1 MVETASTKPIKEK
14 SSIIEVMTIANHNLS
29 KNVLITGAS
38 SGIGA
43 KTAEFLASKGFTVLL
58 VARRKDKLAAIV
70 EAIQNRGGKAHY
82 FESDLTIEHSRID
95 LMDIL
100 QKNNL
105 LPDILINNAGFGWYG
120 HYETMNWQTGRDLIG
135 INIEAVAH
143 LTHLVLPGML
153 QRGYGHIINI
163 GSVAGKLP
171 EQGIALYSS
180 SKAFL
185 DAFTTSLYRELR
197 GSPVTVSVARLG
209 PIKTEFFD
217 AARSHENGGN
227 VPAEKMAIPAEV
239 VARGICRLIAHPHK
253 VVYIPWYLFISPLL
267 ETFFSGIID
276 LVGPLLLGKKKLH
289 L

>member
-1 MVETASTKPIKEK
+1 MVEAASPSPIKEK
-14 SSIIEVMTIANHNLS
+14 STIIGVMTIT
-29 KNVLITGAS
+29 KNNTHKKVLITGAS

-58 VARRKDKLAAIV
+58 VARRKEKLAALV
-70 EAIQNRGGKAHY
+70 ETIQKRGGKAY
-82 FESDLTIEHSRID
+82 FFEADLSIEQARID
-95 LMDIL
+95 LIDR
-100 QKNNL
+100 L
-105 LPDILINNAGFGWYG
+105 LKENHQPDILINNAGFGWYG

-185 DAFTTSLYRELR
+185 DSFTTSLYRELR

-217 AARSHENGGN
+217 AARSLKNGGN

-239 VARGICRLIAHPHK
+239 VARGIYRLIAHPHK
-253 VVYIPWYLFISPLL
+253 VVYIPWYLFVSPLL
-267 ETFFSGIID
+267 EIFFSGIID
-276 LVGPLLLGKKKLH
+276 LVGPLLLGKKKPQV
-289 L
+289 

>member
-1 MVETASTKPIKEK
+1 
-14 SSIIEVMTIANHNLS
+14 MTFTQTNNS
-29 KNVLITGAS
+29 KIVLITGAS

-58 VARRKDKLAAIV
+58 AARRKDKLAAVV
-70 EAIQNRGGKAHY
+70 ETIKKMGGKAHF
-82 FESDLTIEHSRID
+82 FEADLSIEQARID
-95 LMDIL
+95 LIAQLDRET
-100 QKNNL
+100 L

-120 HYETMNWQTGRDLIG
+120 HFETMSWQTGRDLIA

-171 EQGIALYSS
+171 EQGIALYSA

-185 DAFTTSLYRELR
+185 DAFTSSLYRELR
-197 GSPVTVSVARLG
+197 GSHVTASVARLG
-209 PIKTEFFD
+209 PIQTEFFD
-217 AARSHENGGN
+217 AARSHKNGGN

-239 VARGICRLIAHPHK
+239 VARRLYRLIAHPRK
-253 VVYIPWYLFISPLL
+253 VVYIPWTLFISPLL

-276 LVGPLLLGKKKLH
+276 LVGPLLLGKKKSQA
-289 L
+289 

>member
-1 MVETASTKPIKEK
+1 
-14 SSIIEVMTIANHNLS
+14 MTITNNNS
-29 KNVLITGAS
+29 TNIVLITGAS

-58 VARRKDKLAAIV
+58 VARRKEKLSALV
-70 EAIQNRGGKAHY
+70 ETIRQQGGKAY
-82 FESDLTIEHSRID
+82 FFEADLSIEQARID
-95 LMDIL
+95 LIERLRKEDLM
-100 QKNNL
+100 
-105 LPDILINNAGFGWYG
+105 PDILINNAGFGWYG
-120 HYETMNWQTGRDLIG
+120 HYETMTWQTGRDLIA

-143 LTHLVLPGML
+143 LSHLVLPGML
-153 QRGYGHIINI
+153 HRGFGHIINI

-217 AARSHENGGN
+217 AARSHKNGGN

-239 VARGICRLIAHPHK
+239 VARGIHRLIRHPRK

-267 ETFFSGIID
+267 ETFFSGILD
-276 LVGPLLLGKKKLH
+276 LVGPLLLGKKKTQS
-289 L
+289 

>member
-1 MVETASTKPIKEK
+1 MTLKK
-14 SSIIEVMTIANHNLS
+14 SFSPKT
-29 KNVLITGAS
+29 VLITGAS

-43 KTAEFLASKGFTVLL
+43 ITAEFLATKGFTVLL
-58 VARRKDKLAAIV
+58 VARRKEKLAAVV
-70 EAIQNRGGKAHY
+70 ERIQDEGGRAHY
-82 FESDLTIEHSRID
+82 FEADLSNEQARIELID
-95 LMDIL
+95 KL
-100 QKNNL
+100 QRVNL
-105 LPDILINNAGFGWYG
+105 QPDILINNAGFGWYG
-120 HYETMNWQTGRDLIG
+120 HFETMNWQTGKNLIG

-153 QRGYGHIINI
+153 QRGYGHIINM

-185 DAFTTSLYRELR
+185 DSFTTSLYRELR

-209 PIKTEFFD
+209 PIQTEFFD

-239 VARGICRLIAHPHK
+239 VARGICRLIAQPRK
-253 VVYIPWYLFISPLL
+253 IVYIPWYLFISPLL
-267 ETFFSGIID
+267 EIFFSGIID
-276 LVGPLLLGKKKLH
+276 MVGPLLLGKKKKQS
-289 L
+289 

>member
-1 MVETASTKPIKEK
+1 MVETTSAKPFKEK
-14 SSIIEVMTIANHNLS
+14 TSINENMTIEKKFTS
-29 KNVLITGAS
+29 KTVLITGAS

-43 KTAEFLASKGFTVLL
+43 KTAEFLATKGFTVLL
-58 VARRKDKLAAIV
+58 VARRKEKLANLV
-70 EAIQNRGGKAHY
+70 ERIQNQGGNAY
-82 FESDLTIEHSRID
+82 FFEADLSIEQARVD
-95 LMDIL
+95 LIETL
-100 QKNNL
+100 QKKNL
-105 LPDILINNAGFGWYG
+105 DPNILINNAGFGWYG
-120 HYETMNWQTGRDLIG
+120 HYETMSWQTGKDLIA

-153 QRGYGHIINI
+153 QRGYGHVINV

-197 GSPVTVSVARLG
+197 GSSVTVSVARLG
-209 PIKTEFFD
+209 PIQTEFFD
-217 AARSHENGGN
+217 AARTLENGGN

-239 VARGICRLIAHPHK
+239 VARGIYRLISHPLK

-267 ETFFSGIID
+267 EIFFSGILD
-276 LVGPLLLGKKKLH
+276 LAGPLLLGKKKIQP
-289 L
+289 

>member
-1 MVETASTKPIKEK
+1 VETRSASYFNEK
-14 SSIIEVMTIANHNLS
+14 TPIIEDMSLEKTCS
-29 KNVLITGAS
+29 PKNILITGAS

-43 KTAEFLASKGFTVLL
+43 ITAEFLATKGFTVLL
-58 VARRKDKLAAIV
+58 VARRKEKLAAVV
-70 EAIQNRGGKAHY
+70 ERIHNEGGRAHY
-82 FESDLTIEHSRID
+82 FEADLSDEQARIELID
-95 LMDIL
+95 KL
-100 QKNNL
+100 QRVNL
-105 LPDILINNAGFGWYG
+105 QPDILINNAGFGWYG
-120 HYETMNWQTGRDLIG
+120 HFETMNWQTGKNLIG

-153 QRGYGHIINI
+153 QRGYGHIINM

-185 DAFTTSLYRELR
+185 DSFTTSLYRELR

-209 PIKTEFFD
+209 PIQTEFFD

-239 VARGICRLIAHPHK
+239 VARGIYRLIAQPRK
-253 VVYIPWYLFISPLL
+253 IVYIPWYLFISPLL
-267 ETFFSGIID
+267 EIFFSGIID
-276 LVGPLLLGKKKLH
+276 MVGPLLLGKKKKQS
-289 L
+289 

>member
-1 MVETASTKPIKEK
+1 
-14 SSIIEVMTIANHNLS
+14 
-29 KNVLITGAS
+29 
-38 SGIGA
+38 
-43 KTAEFLASKGFTVLL
+43 LL
-58 VARRKDKLAAIV
+58 VARRKEKLAVIANR
-70 EAIQNRGGKAHY
+70 IQNQNGHAHF
-82 FESDLTIEHSRID
+82 FEADLSIEQARID
-95 LMDIL
+95 LISTL
-100 QKNNL
+100 ERENL
-105 LPDILINNAGFGWYG
+105 SPDILINNAGFGWYG
-120 HYETMNWQTGRDLIG
+120 HYETMSWQTGKDLIA

-197 GSPVTVSVARLG
+197 GSHVTASVARLG

-217 AARSHENGGN
+217 AARGHENGGN

-239 VARGICRLIAHPHK
+239 VARGIYCLINHPRK
-253 VVYIPWYLFISPLL
+253 VVYIPWFLFISPLL
-267 ETFFSGIID
+267 ETFFSGILD
-276 LVGPLLLGKKKLH
+276 MVGPLLLGKKKLQP
-289 L
+289 